1 MLGVE
6 VYKLTRASASRF
18 VGEPDGLCENSAM
31 VGAPQERLEE
41 SRLPIVERSALVTFS
56 PAQMYAL
63 VNDVARYPEF
73 LPWCASARV
82 EDVSPT
88 ERLAAVTAAK
98 GMVRMQFTTRN
109 TLRPDAEILM
119 QLAEGPFSRLT
130 GRWNFDAVGE
140 RGSRVLF
147 RVDFEFKS
155 RMMAAAFNPM
165 FQSVCD
171 SIVDAFVLR
180 AQSIYR

>member
-1 MLGVE
+1 
-6 VYKLTRASASRF
+6 
-18 VGEPDGLCENSAM
+18 
-31 VGAPQERLEE
+31 
-41 SRLPIVERSALVTFS
+41 LPIIERSALVSFS

-73 LPWCASARV
+73 LPWCVSAQV
-82 EDVSPT
+82 DELSPT
-88 ERLAAVTAAK
+88 ERLAAVQVAK

-109 TLRPDAEILM
+109 TLRADAEILM

-130 GRWNFDAVGE
+130 GRWNFDALGE

-147 RVDFEFKS
+147 KLDFEFKS
-155 RMMAAAFNPM
+155 RMLAAAFNPM

-180 AQSIYR
+180 AQSVYR

>member
-1 MLGVE
+1 MIAGIP
-6 VYKLTRASASRF
+6 AAPSR
-18 VGEPDGLCENSAM
+18 
-31 VGAPQERLEE
+31 R

-73 LPWCASARV
+73 LPWCVSARV
-82 EDVSPT
+82 EELSAT
-88 ERLAAVTAAK
+88 ESLAAVKVAK
-98 GMVRMQFTTRN
+98 GMVRMEFTTRN
-109 TLRPDAEILM
+109 SLRPDAEILM

-130 GRWNFDAVGE
+130 GRWNFDALGE

-147 RVDFEFKS
+147 KMDFEFKS
-155 RMMAAAFNPM
+155 RMMAVAFNPM

-180 AQSIYR
+180 AQSVYR

>member
-1 MLGVE
+1 
-6 VYKLTRASASRF
+6 
-18 VGEPDGLCENSAM
+18 
-31 VGAPQERLEE
+31 
-41 SRLPIVERSALVTFS
+41 LPIVERSALVTFA
-56 PAQMYAL
+56 PAQMYTL

-73 LPWCASARV
+73 LPWCVSARV
-82 EDVSPT
+82 EELSAT
-88 ERLAAVTAAK
+88 ERLAAVSVAK

-109 TLRPDAEILM
+109 TLRPNAEILM

-147 RVDFEFKS
+147 KVDFEFKS
-155 RMMAAAFNPM
+155 RMMAVAFNPM
-165 FQSVCD
+165 FQTVCD

-180 AQSIYR
+180 AQSVYR